1 MIEERKLVF
10 LSHSSKNA
18 DIVKE
23 IADYLETHNIP
34 CWYAQRDIPTG
45 DQYYMRI
52 IEDLEHRVGP
62 VIVFITEE
70 VATSRNVPKEID
82 RAIFYDK
89 PIIPLLIN
97 GTAVPKKL
105 EYFLCD
111 IQWIDLQAE
120 GSEKLVETL
129 EEIYEGRKIQRVSG
143 VSKKTLN
150 QPFILKSQSNVLLY
164 KINERYLEKVK
175 HIYEP
180 FSNMI
185 ESRRKLEGENGIC
198 LYHQA
203 HTGKFASAIALLQSL
218 GIKELYQ
225 WSSEVTPKEMIYH
238 RLKPNMG
245 MILEIDD
252 PEFFHKFSYHELE
265 EYMNRLKGEGS
276 FIVFISTFEPTQPFL
291 KDISV
296 NVNLPDNSLKMLKKH
311 IQWDEADASLRN
323 RMINWLETREAAN
336 LLPHQFFPNEISN
349 LMRKIRD
356 FILGNIDLSH
366 FKNSLHTSVETRV
379 KNRFKQNLSSK
390 DISFYLSLG
399 LFEGQTAPV
408 IREKARMFNKLIQED
423 LGLLLQQSDQHVPGD
438 EYLASFH
445 TEVKPKHVYTDTG
458 LEIRNEV
465 YFTFPEDAY
474 HVWQYVWTQ
483 MDEFQELIVK
493 MIKTEFHGGNGLNNR
508 IIDLLVGLSYV
519 DFSRLR
525 EKIIQ
530 PLASSSVTRERWLA
544 VRLLEKMIDD
554 DHQHHKLFK
563 LVKSWIG
570 LRNNPRLQWTATV
583 LLGGKLG
590 IKYFPKSMTMLQ
602 NAYLSNPKP
611 LYYTVQKSMQQLSQ
625 LALVDNNYETLYF
638 KFFEKW
644 FSETEEQQLPSILRF
659 AHGIFLQNVSLFF
672 KTSSNRLIFWFS
684 FFNAL
689 YMNPSQNILLEKMCI
704 SALEIDEYKERLL
717 KLLSMIKQHG
727 YDSSKDRIQI
737 FLDTEIG
744 KLHSQLFHNKF
755 IEY

>member
-23 IADYLETHNIP
+23 IAEYLETYNIP
-34 CWYAQRDIPTG
+34 CWYAQRDIPKG

-97 GTAVPKKL
+97 GTTIPKKL

-111 IQWIDLQAE
+111 IQWIDLQTE
-120 GSEKLVETL
+120 GSEKLVETI
-129 EEIYEGRKIQRVSG
+129 EEIYEGRKIQRISG

-150 QPFILKSQSNVLLY
+150 EPFILKSQSNVLLY
-164 KINERYLEKVK
+164 KINERYLDKVK
-175 HIYEP
+175 DVYEP
-180 FSNMI
+180 FPSMN
-185 ESRRKLEGENGIC
+185 ESRRKLESENGIC
-198 LYHQA
+198 LYHHA

-225 WSSEVTPKEMIYH
+225 WSREVTLKEIIYH
-238 RLKPNMG
+238 PLKPNMG

-252 PEFFHKFSYHELE
+252 PEFFHKFSYYELE
-265 EYMNRLKGEGS
+265 EYMNRLKEEGS
-276 FIVFISTFEPTQPFL
+276 FIVFISTFEPAQPFL
-291 KDISV
+291 KEVSASVDIPV
-296 NVNLPDNSLKMLKKH
+296 NPLKMLKKH

-323 RMINWLETREAAN
+323 KMINWLETSEAAN
-336 LLPHQFFPNEISN
+336 LLPNQFYPNEISN
-349 LMRKIRD
+349 LMKKIKD
-356 FILGNIDLSH
+356 FVLGNIDLSH

-399 LFEGQTAPV
+399 LFEGQTVPV

-423 LGLLLQQSDQHVPGD
+423 FGLHQSAQHVPRD

-445 TEVKPKHVYTDTG
+445 TEVKPKHVYTDAG
-458 LEIRNEV
+458 LEVRNEV
-465 YFTFPEDAY
+465 YFIFPEDAY
-474 HVWQYVWTQ
+474 YVWQYVWTQ

-493 MIKTEFHGGNGLNNR
+493 IIKTELHEGNGFNNR

-519 DFSRLR
+519 DFTRLR

-554 DHQHHKLFK
+554 DRQHHKLFK

-590 IKYFPKSMTMLQ
+590 VKYFPESMSMLQ

-611 LYYTVQKSMQQLSQ
+611 LYYTVQKSLQQLSQ
-625 LALVDNNYETLYF
+625 LALVDCNYETLYF

-644 FSETEEQQLPSILRF
+644 FSETEEQQLSSILRF
-659 AHGIFLQNVSLFF
+659 AHGIFLKNISLFF

-689 YMNPSQNILLEKMCI
+689 YMNPTQNILLEKMCI
-704 SALEIDEYKERLL
+704 LAAEIDEYKERLL
-717 KLLSMIKQHG
+717 KLLLMIKQHG
-727 YDSSKDRIQI
+727 YDGSKDRIQI
-737 FLDTEIG
+737 FLDTEMRE
-744 KLHSQLFHNKF
+744 LHSQLFHSKF
-755 IEY
+755 IEH